1 MPYRGPTSSKTQVPL
16 DTARRYS
23 EQWRLWNVVL
33 DEALSLP
40 QTRPIFSSHNWSF
53 KPVAQPSNQ
62 VARFRVDKEDK
73 PVTYEEVHGPHYIA
87 HRKGRLSLH
96 TGNLYGE
103 DHAAEQTVEDV
114 FLQKFMLGTF
124 PVCLADPRILKRR
137 AHQLEVSA
145 LVLRQLPAH
154 KFHLLV
160 GYNETLLSPCYKRPV
175 CLHLQTVPSKVVY
188 KYT

>member
-1 MPYRGPTSSKTQVPL
+1 MGVGES
-16 DTARRYS
+16 
-23 EQWRLWNVVL
+23 
-33 DEALSLP
+33 
-40 QTRPIFSSHNWSF
+40 
-53 KPVAQPSNQ
+53 
-62 VARFRVDKEDK
+62 RVDGPGSWAGTGLLGVRVGKGDK
-73 PVTYEEVHGPHYIA
+73 SVTYEEAHGPRYIA
-87 HRKGRLSLH
+87 HHKGRLSLH

-124 PVCLADPRILKRR
+124 PVCLSDPRILKRR

-160 GYNETLLSPCYKRPV
+160 GYSETLLSPCYKRPV